1 MRPMKKILK
10 QLSDPD
16 ASLNEK
22 EQVLFIRDILLKI
35 GDHIGTCME
44 ALSDP
49 EKIKH
54 WRE

>member
-1 MRPMKKILK
+1 MKKILK

-16 ASLNEK
+16 ESLTEQ
-22 EQVLFIRDILLKI
+22 EQVVFIRDILLKI
-35 GDHIGTCME
+35 GDHIGTCVE
-44 ALSDP
+44 GFSDP